1 MPSTTNQWITVYFS
15 GRVQGVGFRFRT
27 SEIARGYA
35 VTGFVRNLRDGRV
48 EMMAEGTPQ
57 EVTLMLT
64 SVREALR
71 ANIASDTVQTSE
83 ATGQFESFEIIR

>member
-1 MPSTTNQWITVYFS
+1 MPSTHRQRITVYFS

-48 EMMAEGTPQ
+48 EMVAEGTLQ
-57 EVTLMLT
+57 EVIAMLA
-64 SVREALR
+64 SVREALQT
-71 ANIASDTVQTSE
+71 NIASDTVQTSE
-83 ATGQFESFEIIR
+83 ATGQFETFEITR